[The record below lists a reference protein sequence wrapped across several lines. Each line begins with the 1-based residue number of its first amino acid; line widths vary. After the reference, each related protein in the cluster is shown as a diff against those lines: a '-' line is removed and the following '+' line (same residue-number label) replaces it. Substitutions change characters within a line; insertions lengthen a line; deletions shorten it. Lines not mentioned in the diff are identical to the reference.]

1 MKRLILL
8 TSSAVFTAGLAMAQ
22 TTPPATPP
30 AATPPAAT
38 TPATP
43 SATPSAT
50 ATVRRAINAAP
61 LENGANSFTEGQ
73 ARGRFEDAGITGV
86 TDLTKD
92 DNGIWRGRGQW
103 NGRAVTVG
111 LDFRGNISAQ

>member
-1 MKRLILL
+1 MKRLLLL

-30 AATPPAAT
+30 AAAPPAATSPATPPAAT
-38 TPATP
+38 E
-43 SATPSAT
+43 
-50 ATVRRAINAAP
+50 RRAVNAAP

-73 ARGRFEDAGITGV
+73 ARGRFEEAGITGV